1 VQPVRRRITEI
12 LKEEGA
18 ATVAELAEQL
28 GMAQVSVRHHLDI
41 LVGEDLVESTGVRR
55 HNGAGRPSQMYA
67 LTADAAKLFPQR
79 YDVLASGILAEMK
92 NLLSAQ
98 ELRGLL
104 VRLAERTSREAP
116 TPLSG
121 QSVED
126 RLEEVT
132 AFLSE
137 RGYSARWELR
147 DGHYELYACNCPY
160 TGVAD
165 DHPELCAMDQT
176 MIQRLVPGAIRLASR
191 VLDGSSHCTYII
203 EQDRANGPGA

>member
-1 VQPVRRRITEI
+1 MQPVRRRITEI
-12 LKEEGA
+12 LKEEGS

-41 LVGEDLVESTGVRR
+41 LVGEDLVESAGVRR
-55 HNGAGRPSQMYA
+55 HNGAGRPSQVYA

-79 YDVLASGILAEMK
+79 HAVLAGGILAEMK
-92 NLLSAQ
+92 NLLSAGD
-98 ELRGLL
+98 LRDLL
-104 VRLAERTSREAP
+104 TRLAEKTSREAP
-116 TPLSG
+116 TPLPN

-137 RGYSARWELR
+137 RGYNARWELHAGR
-147 DGHYELYACNCPY
+147 YELYVCNCPY

-165 DHPELCAMDQT
+165 NHPELCTMDQT
-176 MIQRLVPGAIRLASR
+176 MIQQLVPGAIRLESR
-191 VLDGSSHCTYII
+191 VMDGSSHCTYII
-203 EQDRANGPGA
+203 EPAQADVLGA